1 MPFIRYLS
9 AITLLSLAAF
19 ATGCDNATGVEISEM
34 AGFWNASLFEY
45 DDATGDQPGF
55 GLDVVSEWD
64 GSATLDIAEDGTF
77 TGSLLIPGVTVT
89 PGTGAPGV
97 VEIGGTLSIVD
108 PDSLRF
114 DFNAVTEGLPGA
126 PLADFT
132 AAFVL
137 VGPVFSFTADD
148 VMFDFPDDF
157 EQTFLGSS
165 RGAVNAR
172 LEARFER

>member
-1 MPFIRYLS
+1 MPFSRALS
-9 AITLLSLAAF
+9 AAALIVLT
-19 ATGCDNATGVEISEM
+19 ATGCDDSTSVEIAEL
-34 AGFWNASLFEY
+34 AGFWNATLFEY
-45 DDATGDQPGF
+45 DDATDDRPGF
-55 GLDVVSEWD
+55 GLDVIGEGE

-77 TGSLLIPGVTVT
+77 TGSLDIPDVTID
-89 PGTGAPGV
+89 PGTGASGA
-97 VEIGGTLSIVD
+97 VEIGGTLFIVD

-114 DFNAVTEGLPGA
+114 DFDAATEGLPGT

-137 VGPVFSFTADD
+137 AGPVFSFTADD
-148 VMFDFPDDF
+148 VTFDFPDAF

-165 RGAVNAR
+165 RGPVAAR